1 MQAAQTATLARKEQL
16 RELDELARKAQHVRL
31 NPERIG
37 EVAAIAPKSFA
48 TGWIRPFQDSDEHY
62 GRPAIELGELDQL
75 QYALIAASQIWLI
88 WERNENGKAAPL
100 TMTVEGTKYVGSAT
114 LGACHAR
121 AVRGGQNI
129 LDANVLATFTMKD
142 VEDHYRDEATGRV
155 KVQLL
160 DERLAN
166 FRELGEVLLREF
178 DGHFINVLR
187 KADGYL
193 FRPDGNGFIQL
204 LEKHFPRCFGDW
216 PLAKL
221 PYVFTFSLLDM
232 REARQFAP
240 EIDRLLRFK
249 DLENLEG
256 GADYYRPWFF
266 LRVGVLEIDEELK
279 SRLRR
284 HELIAAGSRMENDY
298 RVSTIEAMRALAR
311 AMGGDYVAA
320 MRLLERETHAQALLR
335 CRRCRV
341 GISEEELPC
350 PYRGVCKATHE
361 DHELMDCVF
370 PLVLTSEY

>member
-1 MQAAQTATLARKEQL
+1 M
-16 RELDELARKAQHVRL
+16 
-31 NPERIG
+31 
-37 EVAAIAPKSFA
+37 VAEPTNLSPSTVTVSGVALPSSFLS
-48 TGWIRPFQDSDEHY
+48 QM
-62 GRPAIELGELDQL
+62 
-75 QYALIAASQIWLI
+75 SQIC
-88 WERNENGKAAPL
+88 ERNEDGRAKPL

-129 LDANVLATFTMKD
+129 LDAKVLASFTMKD
-142 VEDHYRDEATGRV
+142 VEDHYRDEDTGKV

-187 KADGYL
+187 RADGYL
-193 FRPDGNGFIQL
+193 FRPDGDGFIQL

-266 LRVGVLEIDEELK
+266 LRVGVLTIDDELK
-279 SRLRR
+279 SRLREHR
-284 HELIAAGSRMENDY
+284 LIEAGSSLENDY
-298 RVSTIEAMRALAR
+298 RAATIEAMRRLAR

-320 MRLLERETHAQALLR
+320 LRLLERETHAQALLR

-341 GISEEELPC
+341 GISDEELPC
-350 PYRGVCKATHE
+350 PYRLVCKATYQ
-361 DHELMDCVF
+361 DHELMECGF

>member
-1 MQAAQTATLARKEQL
+1 M
-16 RELDELARKAQHVRL
+16 
-31 NPERIG
+31 
-37 EVAAIAPKSFA
+37 
-48 TGWIRPFQDSDEHY
+48 
-62 GRPAIELGELDQL
+62 
-75 QYALIAASQIWLI
+75 
-88 WERNENGKAAPL
+88 
-100 TMTVEGTKYVGSAT
+100 
-114 LGACHAR
+114 
-121 AVRGGQNI
+121 
-129 LDANVLATFTMKD
+129 
-142 VEDHYRDEATGRV
+142 
-155 KVQLL
+155 
-160 DERLAN
+160 
-166 FRELGEVLLREF
+166 LLREF

-187 KADGYL
+187 RADGYL

-204 LEKHFPRCFGDW
+204 LERHFPNCFGDW

-240 EIDRLLRFK
+240 EIDRLLSFK

-284 HELIAAGSRMENDY
+284 HELIEAGSQLENDY
-298 RVSTIEAMRALAR
+298 RVSTIEAMRALAQ

-341 GISEEELPC
+341 GISDEELPC
-350 PYRGVCKATHE
+350 PYRVVCKATHE
-361 DHELMDCVF
+361 DHQLMECVF